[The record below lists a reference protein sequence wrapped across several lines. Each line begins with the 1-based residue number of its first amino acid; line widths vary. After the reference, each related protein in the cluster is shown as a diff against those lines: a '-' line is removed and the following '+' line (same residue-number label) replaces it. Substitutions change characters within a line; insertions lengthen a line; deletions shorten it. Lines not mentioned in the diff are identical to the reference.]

1 MKKRSLGMIET
12 GGYVPA
18 VEAADAGTKAANVTF
33 LGYEITNDAL
43 VTVKFIGDVAAVKT
57 AVTAGAKA
65 ASKVGKVVAVHV
77 IPRPDPQL
85 RIEPPDK
92 LPPPVQP
99 PREEEP
105 ETKPEPAP
113 PREEEPEAKPEP
125 VPPREEE
132 PEAKPEPVPPR
143 EEEPEAKPEPAPPRE
158 EEVKAKPWLPPFP
171 KGKEKKPVKARPIR
185 KSKKTK

>member
-12 GGYVPA
+12 WGYVPA

-33 LGYEITNDAL
+33 LGYEITKVAL

-132 PEAKPEPVPPR
+132 PEAKPEP
-143 EEEPEAKPEPAPPRE
+143 APPRE

>member
-113 PREEEPEAKPEP
+113 PREKKPEAKP
-125 VPPREEE
+125 V
-132 PEAKPEPVPPR
+132 
-143 EEEPEAKPEPAPPRE
+143 PAPPRE
-158 EEVKAKPWLPPFP
+158 EEVKVKSELPPFP
-171 KGKEKKPVKARPIR
+171 KGKEKRPMKARPTR
-185 KSKKTK
+185 KSKKS

>member
-132 PEAKPEPVPPR
+132 PEAKPEP
-143 EEEPEAKPEPAPPRE
+143 APPRE